1 MLPTPQ
7 QQPVQPIDMA
17 EEAVS
22 LNQYYEKRV
31 LVLRSAL
38 RQQTEKVTDLT
49 AENEELKKELAKLK
63 PAEAKTPPAT
73 KEVKK

>member
-7 QQPVQPIDMA
+7 QQPVLPIDMA

-38 RQQTEKVTDLT
+38 RQQTEKVTELS

-63 PAEAKTPPAT
+63 PAEAKTPPTA
-73 KEVKK
+73 KEAKK

>member
-7 QQPVQPIDMA
+7 QQPVLPIDMA

-38 RQQTEKVTDLT
+38 RQQTEKVSELSAEIEALKKDLT
-49 AENEELKKELAKLK
+49 KFK
-63 PAEAKTPPAT
+63 PADAPV
-73 KEVKK
+73 KEKK

>member
-1 MLPTPQ
+1 MTQTTQ

-38 RQQTEKVTDLT
+38 RQQTEKVAELS
-49 AENEELKKELAKLK
+49 AENEELKKELTKLK
-63 PAEAKTPPAT
+63 PAEAKTPPAA
-73 KEVKK
+73 KEAKK

>member
-1 MLPTPQ
+1 MTQTTQ
-7 QQPVQPIDMA
+7 QQPVLPIDMA

-38 RQQTEKVTDLT
+38 RQQTEKVTDLS

-63 PAEAKTPPAT
+63 PAESKTSPAA

>member
-1 MLPTPQ
+1 MLQTPR

-38 RQQTEKVTDLT
+38 RQQTEKVAELS
-49 AENEELKKELAKLK
+49 AENEELKRDLAKLN
-63 PAEAKTPPAT
+63 PAEAKTLPAA
-73 KEVKK
+73 KEGKK

>member
-1 MLPTPQ
+1 MLSTPQ

-38 RQQTEKVTDLT
+38 RQQTEKVTELS

-63 PAEAKTPPAT
+63 PAEVKTPPA
-73 KEVKK
+73 KEAKK

>member
-38 RQQTEKVTDLT
+38 RQQTEKV
-49 AENEELKKELAKLK
+49 AELSAEHEELKRELAKLK
-63 PAEAKTPPAT
+63 PAEAKTSPAA
-73 KEVKK
+73 KEMKK